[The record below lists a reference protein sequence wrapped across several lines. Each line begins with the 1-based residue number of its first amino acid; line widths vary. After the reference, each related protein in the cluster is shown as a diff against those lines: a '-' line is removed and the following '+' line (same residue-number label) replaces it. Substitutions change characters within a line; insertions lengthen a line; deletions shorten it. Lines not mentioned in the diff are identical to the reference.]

1 MTGRVLAV
9 AAAVALAGGSTP
21 REPTPQPNRGEWAD
35 VRDAATRQFKLY
47 DGLIHRADAIVTYL
61 SPQVREARARR
72 LADWFAWTPADL
84 QRRLADEEAES
95 DRFDDFVLALY
106 TADRNLNELDTRRT
120 QWRISLEVSGGQ
132 MTSREVH
139 ALDVDSTVS
148 SLFPYVG
155 VFDVVYVVR
164 FARVPGAL
172 PLEGRPFVLRLSSG
186 YGQLP
191 LDFGAPPRRLEIFRQ
206 AP

>member
-9 AAAVALAGGSTP
+9 AAAVALAGCYHP

-72 LADWFAWTPADL
+72 LAEWFAWTPADL
-84 QRRLADEEAES
+84 QRRLADEQAEA

-106 TADRNLNELDTRRT
+106 TADRALNELDTRRT
-120 QWRISLEVSGGQ
+120 QWRITLEAGDSQ
-132 MTSREVH
+132 TTSREVH
-139 ALDVDSTVS
+139 ALDVDASVS

-155 VFDVVYVVR
+155 VFDTVYVVR
-164 FARVPGAL
+164 FARVPGAP

-191 LDFGAPPRRLEIFRQ
+191 LDFGAPPRPLEIFRQ